1 MLEQSFFKFGLVGAA
16 TAAIYFLVL
25 ASLLELLKADYKLAV
40 SIAYIVSV
48 TFQFNANKYFTFKAE
63 RKNVVHQLTKYLILL
78 IINYLITM
86 LVVRFVVEKLGLT
99 AYHGVLASVPLI
111 MVVGYLL
118 SKHWIF
124 KKGYVHGFYQP
135 ESRIRGPYFQGHG
148 CG

>member
-1 MLEQSFFKFGLVGAA
+1 MLERQRFLKFELVGAA

-25 ASLLELLKADYKLAV
+25 AFHLEVLGANYNLAV

-48 TFQFNANKYFTFKAE
+48 VFQFIANKRFTFKSE
-63 RKNVVHQLTKYLILL
+63 TTSVLPQLSKFLVLL
-78 IINYLITM
+78 FINYLVTI
-86 LVVRFVVEKLGLT
+86 LVVRFVVENLGLT

-124 KKGYVHGFYQP
+124 KKGYVH
-135 ESRIRGPYFQGHG
+135 S
-148 CG
+148 

>member
-1 MLEQSFFKFGLVGAA
+1 MIEIQRFLKFGLVGAA

-25 ASLLELLKADYKLAV
+25 AFYLEVLGANYNLAV

-48 TFQFNANKYFTFKAE
+48 VFQFITNKYFTFKSE
-63 RKNVVHQLTKYLILL
+63 TTSVLPQLLKYLVLL
-78 IINYLITM
+78 TINYLLTI

-99 AYHGVLASVPLI
+99 AYHGVLASIPLI

-124 KKGYVHGFYQP
+124 KKGYVHG
-135 ESRIRGPYFQGHG
+135 
-148 CG
+148 